1 MLVCNYIWQLV
12 STPSKLNPSKHIAI
26 IASKQSQSIKDNF
39 CIPVYVTL
47 KRFVNLLYQLILMA
61 NTITQWLL
69 WPEEMFKSA
78 ASSLLT
84 SIFSVQRLFILGIKI
99 DNAHIYFCTSK

>member
-1 MLVCNYIWQLV
+1 
-12 STPSKLNPSKHIAI
+12 
-26 IASKQSQSIKDNF
+26 
-39 CIPVYVTL
+39 
-47 KRFVNLLYQLILMA
+47 MA
-61 NTITQWLL
+61 DSITQWLL

-99 DNAHIYFCTSK
+99 DYAHNKFLHIKVTSILKFNQIL